1 MQSGKEEGDRQNPL
15 LKTTLNNGSKKVHTY
30 PRLAETKQ
38 NQLVLVDINTQQ
50 LRKAPEDGGVVCS
63 QARKKKTG
71 RESEAV
77 VASSHYRL
85 LLVLERQSLPG
96 LN

>member
-50 LRKAPEDGGVVCS
+50 LRKAPEDGGVCS